1 MVCLWLSIVNFPRK
15 CFGSAHIP
23 RKAIRQRSFVNTG
36 ASQRANFTM
45 DVQQLF
51 KSLRKEAECPLCLE
65 TVKDPKTLPCLHS
78 FCLVCLDKNANYARR
93 QLQTAIK
100 CPVCQ
105 ASFQIPQEDTFGAL
119 PASFHLNRL
128 VDLLALTDG
137 GTESQQC
144 GSCEENNSATH
155 YCFECQSFLCTT
167 CFEAHQRIKATRGH
181 KNISVKNLQA
191 SDVDKLIRRPAM
203 CSEKYHQDQPLEYY
217 CQDCNVCTC
226 IKCSVVSHNH
236 HTMVDMQKAADEQK
250 RQIALAL
257 KKVKAEV
264 VILENEMKHQMELMD
279 ENKTQISAAREKM
292 NETVDDCIRLLTEH
306 KASMNAKFD
315 EINQAH
321 QKAHATHLENFQ
333 LAVTQLKSSLEQGEN
348 ILERNVNAEI
358 LQTKPVI
365 IGRCEYLLKA
375 KKPATYEPPHVNY
388 VVEQKMDVVDRV
400 VVSQTDPSLSS
411 VEELLRVVKEQ
422 IETYFVVFTR
432 DSYGRQCYNEDDH
445 IMCDIYTSAGDSLET
460 DLKIEDDEDGSYTVY
475 YTPDRIGIYKV
486 EVEVNGKPLDNNIW
500 SSQLED
506 CSPWSVQVIQQ
517 YMILYD
523 FEFGSSDN
531 RPGQFNTPYDIAISE
546 ETGTIAVSDYQN
558 KRIQL
563 FDSNGGYLREI
574 GLRANCTSLD
584 FTKAGHIIAVTP
596 SDVHKISLFSE
607 EGQFIKYIDSEHL
620 KFPFHISTDDDDDI
634 TVCDQESNEVI
645 VISPDGTQL
654 VTRITASECDQSIM
668 YAIYHEESSCF
679 FVSDSKADCVNV
691 FDVEGNFL
699 HDIGRGSLLY
709 PVGLAIDKFNHLIV
723 CDTGNQRLVVF
734 TTEGDYLT
742 ETEQCFHTPYF
753 VAASEDGDIVVTDYG
768 KNSVYLF
775 H

>member
-1 MVCLWLSIVNFPRK
+1 
-15 CFGSAHIP
+15 
-23 RKAIRQRSFVNTG
+23 
-36 ASQRANFTM
+36 M

-78 FCLVCLDKNANYARR
+78 FCLVCLDKHANYARR

-105 ASFQIPQEDTFGAL
+105 ASFQIPQEDTFGGL

-137 GTESQQC
+137 GPESQQC
-144 GSCEENNSATH
+144 GSCEENNTATH

-167 CFEAHQRIKATRGH
+167 CFKAHQRFKATRGH
-181 KNISVKNLQA
+181 KNISVDNLQA
-191 SDVDKLIRRPAM
+191 DDVEKLIRRPVM
-203 CSEKYHQDQPLEYY
+203 CSEQYHQDQPLEYY
-217 CQDCNVCTC
+217 CKDCNVCTC

-250 RQIALAL
+250 MQIDEAL

-264 VILENEMKHQMELMD
+264 VILENEMKDQTELMNK
-279 ENKTQISAAREKM
+279 NKTQISAAREKM

-333 LAVTQLKSSLEQGEN
+333 LAVAQLKSSLEQGEN
-348 ILERNVNAEI
+348 ILDRNINAEI

-365 IGRCEYLLKA
+365 IGRCEDLLNA
-375 KKPATYEPPHVNY
+375 KKPEIYKPPRVHY
-388 VVEQKMDVVDRV
+388 AVEQKLDISDRV
-400 VVSQTDPSLSS
+400 VVSHTDPSSTLVERWQEK
-411 VEELLRVVKEQ
+411 VEEQ
-422 IETYFVVFTR
+422 NETYFTIITR
-432 DSYGRQCYNEDDH
+432 DSEERPCYNEDDY
-445 IMCDIYTSAGDSLET
+445 IKCDIRTLTGDSFET
-460 DLKIEDDEDGSYTVY
+460 ADLKIEDKEDGSYKVR
-475 YTPDRIGIYKV
+475 YTPPHIGLYEVK
-486 EVEVNGKPLDNNIW
+486 VEVNGQPLDGN
-500 SSQLED
+500 
-506 CSPWSVQVIQQ
+506 PWSVQVIPHQ
-517 YMILYD
+517 YQLK
-523 FEFGSSDN
+523 FSFGSNGSG
-531 RPGQFNTPYDIAISE
+531 PGQFNGPYDIAVDKT
-546 ETGTIAVSDYQN
+546 TGTVAVSDYGN

-563 FDSNGGYLREI
+563 FDITGRYLREI
-574 GLRANCTSLD
+574 GLRANCSSLD
-584 FTKAGHIIAVTP
+584 FTKSGHIIAVTP
-596 SDVHKISLFSE
+596 GDVHKISLFSK
-607 EGQFIKYIDSEHL
+607 EGQFVKHIDSEHL
-620 KFPFHISTDDDDDI
+620 KFPFHISTDDYDDI

-645 VISPDGTQL
+645 VISSDGTEL
-654 VTRITASECDQSIM
+654 VTRIAASEHDQSMM
-668 YAIYHEESSCF
+668 YAIYDEETNCY
-679 FVSDSKADCVNV
+679 FVSDSKTDCVKV

-699 HDIGRGSLLY
+699 YEIGRGRLSY
-709 PVGLAIDKFNHLIV
+709 PVGLAIDKCNNLIV
-723 CDTGNQRLVVF
+723 CDTGNQRLVIF

-753 VAASEDGDIVVTDYG
+753 VAVSEDGDVLVTDYE
-768 KNSVYLF
+768 KNCVYLF

>member
-1 MVCLWLSIVNFPRK
+1 
-15 CFGSAHIP
+15 
-23 RKAIRQRSFVNTG
+23 
-36 ASQRANFTM
+36 M

-78 FCLVCLDKNANYARR
+78 FCLVCLDKHAHYARR

-105 ASFQIPQEDTFGAL
+105 ASFQIPEEDTFGGL

-128 VDLLALTDG
+128 VDLLALADG

-144 GSCEENNSATH
+144 GSCEENNTATH

-167 CFEAHQRIKATRGH
+167 CFKAHQRFKATRGH
-181 KNISVKNLQA
+181 KNISVDNLQA
-191 SDVDKLIRRPAM
+191 DDVEKLIRRPVM
-203 CSEKYHQDQPLEYY
+203 CSEQYHQDQPLEYY
-217 CQDCNVCTC
+217 CKDCNVCTC

-250 RQIALAL
+250 MQIDEAL

-264 VILENEMKHQMELMD
+264 VILENEMKNQTELMNK
-279 ENKTQISAAREKM
+279 NKTQISAAREKM

-315 EINQAH
+315 EVYQAH

-333 LAVTQLKSSLEQGEN
+333 LAVTQLKSSIEQGEN

-375 KKPATYEPPHVNY
+375 KKPATYEPPHVYY

-411 VEELLRVVKEQ
+411 VEELLREVKEQ

-584 FTKAGHIIAVTP
+584 FTKAGHIIAITP

-699 HDIGRGSLLY
+699 HDIGCGSLLY

-753 VAASEDGDIVVTDYG
+753 VAVSEDGNIVVTDYE
-768 KNSVYLF
+768 KNNCLSFSLNL
-775 H
+775 

>member
-1 MVCLWLSIVNFPRK
+1 
-15 CFGSAHIP
+15 
-23 RKAIRQRSFVNTG
+23 
-36 ASQRANFTM
+36 M

-78 FCLVCLDKNANYARR
+78 FCLACLDKHANYARR
-93 QLQTAIK
+93 QLQTAIR

-105 ASFQIPQEDTFGAL
+105 ASFQIPEEDTFGGL

-181 KNISVKNLQA
+181 KNIFVKNLQA

-250 RQIALAL
+250 MQIAEAL

-264 VILENEMKHQMELMD
+264 VIFENEMKHQMELMD

-333 LAVTQLKSSLEQGEN
+333 LAVAQLKSSLEQGEN
-348 ILERNVNAEI
+348 ILERNINAEI

-365 IGRCEYLLKA
+365 IGRCEDLLNA
-375 KKPATYEPPHVNY
+375 KKTEIYKPPRVHY
-388 VVEQKMDVVDRV
+388 VIEQKLDISDRV
-400 VVSQTDPSLSS
+400 VVSHTDPSSTLVNGLSEK
-411 VEELLRVVKEQ
+411 VEEQ
-422 IETYFVVFTR
+422 NETYFFIITR
-432 DSYGRQCYNEDDH
+432 DSEERQCYNEADC
-445 IMCDIYTSAGDSLET
+445 IKCDIRTSTGDSFET
-460 DLKIEDDEDGSYTVY
+460 ADLKIEDNEDGSYMVE
-475 YTPDRIGIYKV
+475 YTPPHTGLYEVRI
-486 EVEVNGKPLDNNIW
+486 EVNGQPLDG
-500 SSQLED
+500 ST
-506 CSPWSVQVIQQ
+506 WSVQVIPHQ
-517 YMILYD
+517 YQLK
-523 FEFGSSDN
+523 FSFGSNGSG
-531 RPGQFNTPYDIAISE
+531 PGQFNGPYDIAVDKK
-546 ETGTIAVSDYQN
+546 TGTVAVSDYGN

-563 FDSNGGYLREI
+563 FDITGRYLREI
-574 GLRANCTSLD
+574 GLRANCSSLD
-584 FTKAGHIIAVTP
+584 FTKSGHIIAVTP
-596 SDVHKISLFSE
+596 GDVHNISLFSE
-607 EGQFIKYIDSEHL
+607 EGQFVKHIDSEHL
-620 KFPFHISTDDDDDI
+620 KFPSHISTDDDDDI

-753 VAASEDGDIVVTDYG
+753 VAVSEDGDIVVTDYG